1 MTTPNKTS
9 RRSIVNKVAAALIAS
24 TVLGVG
30 VSSFSGAITGP
41 AAAEAVHI
49 QTPAAAPGFADLIEK
64 VSPAVVSVRVK
75 SNVQPASDMQFNF
88 NGQNFDQLPPPLQK
102 FFRDFGPQFGTP
114 NGPRDDHRAQRPHR
128 ARPVAQGSGFFIS
141 GDGYLVTNNHV
152 VADGTEYSVVLNDGT
167 ELDAKLIGADP
178 RTDLAVLKVDA
189 DRDFTYVSFADDSK
203 VRVGDWVVAVGNPF
217 GLGGTVTAGIV
228 SARGRD
234 IGAGPYDDFIQ
245 IDAAVNRG
253 NSGGPTFDLAGQVVG
268 INTAIFSPS
277 GGNVG
282 IAFAVPA
289 STAKSVVKQLMADGK
304 VQRGWLG
311 VAIQPVTADIAES
324 LGLKQTTGALVADP
338 QADAPAAKAGIK
350 AGDIITAVNG
360 NDVKG
365 PRELARDIA
374 GINPGTNVDV
384 TLMRNGKEKTV
395 TVKLGELPLKQT
407 ASAEQAAPDKSAETA
422 LADFGLTVAPAEQGS
437 GVVVTGI
444 EPDSAAAD
452 AGIQVGEKIV
462 EVNNQAVESAS
473 DIEKALT
480 AVANSGRKAALLL
493 LEQNDTN
500 RFVAMPVGKG

>member
-1 MTTPNKTS
+1 
-9 RRSIVNKVAAALIAS
+9 VF
-24 TVLGVG
+24 G
-30 VSSFSGAITGP
+30 VSGTMVAR
-41 AAAEAVHI
+41 AETIVPFTNEAGEP
-49 QTPAAAPGFADLIEK
+49 TLAPIIKEIA
-64 VSPAVVSVRVK
+64 PAVVNIATVGSVE
-75 SNVQPASDMQFNF
+75 Q
-88 NGQNFDQLPPPLQK
+88 GQENPLLDDPFFDQFLPNQ
-102 FFRDFGPQFGTP
+102 PQGQMPT
-114 NGPRDDHRAQRPHR
+114 NA
-128 ARPVAQGSGFFIS
+128 VGSGVIV
-141 GDGYLVTNNHV
+141 DAEEGYIITNHHVIANADEIMVTLTDRRQLEAELV
-152 VADGTEYSVVLNDGT
+152 GS
-167 ELDAKLIGADP
+167 DP
-178 RTDLAVLKVDA
+178 ETDIAVLKVDPLA
-189 DRDFTYVSFADDSK
+189 LKDLEFGNSDNLE
-203 VRVGDWVVAVGNPF
+203 VGDFVVAVGNPF

-324 LGLKQTTGALVADP
+324 LGLKKTTGALVADP

-365 PRELARDIA
+365 PRELAREIA
-374 GINPGTNVDV
+374 GINPGTDVDV
-384 TLMRNGKEKTV
+384 TLMREGKEKTV
-395 TVKLGELPLKQT
+395 TVKLGELPRKQM
-407 ASAEQAAPDKSAETA
+407 ASAEQAAPDQSAETA
-422 LADFGLTVAPAEQGS
+422 LSDFGMTVAPAEQGS
-437 GVVVTGI
+437 GVVVTGV

-452 AGIQVGEKIV
+452 AGIRVGEKIM
-462 EVNNQAVESAS
+462 EVNNQPVESAS
-473 DIEKALT
+473 DIEKELT
-480 AVANSGRKAALLL
+480 AVADSGRKAALLL